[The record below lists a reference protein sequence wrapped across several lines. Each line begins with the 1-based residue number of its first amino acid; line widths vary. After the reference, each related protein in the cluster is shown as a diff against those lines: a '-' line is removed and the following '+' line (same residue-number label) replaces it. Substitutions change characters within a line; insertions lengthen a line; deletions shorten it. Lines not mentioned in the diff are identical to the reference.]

1 MNPGADS
8 GGTYAAEVLATLA
21 SGLSVDATES
31 GRKALEVVRARSPE
45 LIVIG
50 EQTGEDLVTTS
61 AGFID
66 MMLVALRNDVELPWL
81 DFEQRSRDY
90 GRLRAA
96 QGLPLELLIDVLAVY
111 RRATIELL
119 SRPIQGKAHYDEII
133 AMAQGRLEDVT
144 ERLTT
149 AIARGYLEHID
160 EEHRARESEMY
171 GLAAIVSAM
180 GRSLDLGE
188 TAEVALIEALA
199 ALRLSTG
206 ALWLR
211 ERPSKKLIHTVG
223 LDADQVDDFARQV
236 GPHVKASASAVG
248 RAESQVDRISGQEW
262 NALRAQL
269 RVRGRTVGMM
279 TVATMVDRVFGASD
293 LLFMAA
299 VADQVAIAIDR
310 ARQFA
315 SEARTDHL
323 TGLANRREFE
333 RVMEREVAL
342 AERHSRRL
350 SLMMIDLDNLKRIN
364 DRLGHSAG
372 DGALRLVAQQL
383 LRVVRASDLC
393 ARVGG
398 DEFAVAM
405 PETDLDRAREVAN
418 RLRRAVEQGVKRVP
432 PSATVRIASTTSCA
446 ARDLWMKALAPA
458 SRAAIRAASLSSRVR
473 KISLVSG
480 RTWRIPVAA
489 SAPVPSVSRKSIKTR
504 SGVSSAART
513 IESATEPACPTTV
526 MSFWSLIRAARP
538 SATTWWSSTMRT
550 RVVSLFTATSIP

>member
-1 MNPGADS
+1 VD
-8 GGTYAAEVLATLA
+8 VLATLA

-31 GRKALEVVRARSPE
+31 GRKALEVVRERSPE
-45 LIVIG
+45 LIAIG

-66 MMLVALRNDVELPWL
+66 MMLAALRNDVELPWP

-111 RRATIELL
+111 RRATIELI
-119 SRPIQGKAHYDEII
+119 SRPIQGKPHYDEII
-133 AMAQGRLEDVT
+133 TIAQGRLEDVT

-149 AIARGYLEHID
+149 AIARGFLEHID

-211 ERPSKKLIHTVG
+211 ERSSYKLVHTVG

-248 RAESQVDRISGQEW
+248 RAESQVDRISSQEW

-269 RVRGRTVGMM
+269 RVRGRTVGML

-293 LLFMAA
+293 LLFTAA

-333 RVMEREVAL
+333 RVMEREAAL
-342 AERHSRRL
+342 AERHNRRL

-372 DGALRLVAQQL
+372 DGALKIVAQQL
-383 LRVVRASDLC
+383 QRVVRASDVC

-405 PETDLDRAREVAN
+405 PETDLDRARDVAL
-418 RLRRAVEQGVKRVP
+418 RLRGAVEHAALSLRAPEHVEVSVGIAAWRPGQDWQAIYKAADTDLYEDKRRRK
-432 PSATVRIASTTSCA
+432 TVR
-446 ARDLWMKALAPA
+446 RWRQEDQPA
-458 SRAAIRAASLSSRVR
+458 EIRILGRGAGRR
-473 KISLVSG
+473 RVSG
-480 RTWRIPVAA
+480 A
-489 SAPVPSVSRKSIKTR
+489 
-504 SGVSSAART
+504 
-513 IESATEPACPTTV
+513 
-526 MSFWSLIRAARP
+526 
-538 SATTWWSSTMRT
+538 
-550 RVVSLFTATSIP
+550 

>member
-1 MNPGADS
+1 MNPGAEP
-8 GGTYAAEVLATLA
+8 GGSHAIDVLGTLA
-21 SGLSVDATES
+21 SGLGVDSRES

-45 LIVIG
+45 LIALG

-61 AGFID
+61 AGFIE
-66 MMLVALRNDVELPWL
+66 MMLSALRTDLEPPWL
-81 DFEQRSRDY
+81 EYADRSRDY

-96 QGLPLELLIDVLAVY
+96 QGLPLEALIDMLAVY
-111 RRATIELL
+111 RRVTIELL
-119 SRPIQGKAHYDEII
+119 SRPIQGKPHYDEII
-133 AMAQGRLEDVT
+133 ALAQSRIEDVT
-144 ERLTT
+144 ERLTA
-149 AIARGYLEHID
+149 AIARGYLDYID
-160 EEHRARESEMY
+160 EEHRAREIEMY
-171 GLAAIVSAM
+171 GLASIVTAM
-180 GRSLDLGE
+180 GRSLDLNE
-188 TAEVALIEALA
+188 TAEVALVEALA

-206 ALWLR
+206 GLWLR
-211 ERPSKKLIHTVG
+211 ERSSYKLAHTVG
-223 LDADQVDDFARQV
+223 LDPDQIDDFSRQV

-248 RAESQVDRISGQEW
+248 RSESQVDRVSSPEW
-262 NALRAQL
+262 NAMRAQL

-279 TVATMVDRVFGASD
+279 TVGTVVDRVFGASD

-342 AERHSRRL
+342 AERHNRRL

-405 PETDLDRAREVAN
+405 PETDIDRARDVAT
-418 RLRRAVEQGVKRVP
+418 RLRRAVDHAALGMRAPEHVEVSVGIAAWAAGEDWEAVYQAADTDLYEDKRRRKTLRRWRQEDQ
-432 PSATVRIASTTSCA
+432 PSPIRILGRGAG
-446 ARDLWMKALAPA
+446 R
-458 SRAAIRAASLSSRVR
+458 RR
-473 KISLVSG
+473 VSG
-480 RTWRIPVAA
+480 A
-489 SAPVPSVSRKSIKTR
+489 
-504 SGVSSAART
+504 
-513 IESATEPACPTTV
+513 
-526 MSFWSLIRAARP
+526 
-538 SATTWWSSTMRT
+538 
-550 RVVSLFTATSIP
+550 